1 MVLTSVRPGDIVEID
16 HKGRIFLA
24 FVNQKERHGVML
36 KPITPGINYYSA
48 SAREVKKHWARRG
61 NNGG

>member
-1 MVLTSVRPGDIVEID
+1 VEID